1 MGPGFFHRFPLA
13 VDFFLPRFLPLYPQK
28 GTGFVFSL
36 GVWQSG
42 GSQRPFPGTKP
53 LGNDRS
59 PQDFSRPGCMLKLR
73 STGAQIGQQ
82 LCIRIG
88 GMFFPEL
95 FFSGFQCLCHH
106 LPDGT
111 FVNIMSSC
119 VSHVSTFHTFV
130 FFVCLETKSDFGC
143 KVRLLPK
150 SLLCISHRASL
161 PTARVQRSCFHSHR
175 SSDLCLRR

>member
-1 MGPGFFHRFPLA
+1 MGTGLFHCLPLT
-13 VDFFLPRFLPLYPQK
+13 VDFFLPGFLPLYPQE

-36 GVWQSG
+36 GIWQSG
-42 GSQRPFPGTKP
+42 SSQRPFPGTKP

-59 PQDFSRPGCMLKLR
+59 PQDFSRPGRMLKLR
-73 STGAQIGQQ
+73 STGPQIGQQ

-88 GMFFPEL
+88 SMFSPEFLFP
-95 FFSGFQCLCHH
+95 GFQRLCHH

-130 FFVCLETKSDFGC
+130 FFVCLETK
-143 KVRLLPK
+143 KRLWLQD
-150 SLLCISHRASL
+150 SLTAEVAAVHITQGLFAHRTGTKKL
-161 PTARVQRSCFHSHR
+161 FPFP
-175 SSDLCLRR
+175 